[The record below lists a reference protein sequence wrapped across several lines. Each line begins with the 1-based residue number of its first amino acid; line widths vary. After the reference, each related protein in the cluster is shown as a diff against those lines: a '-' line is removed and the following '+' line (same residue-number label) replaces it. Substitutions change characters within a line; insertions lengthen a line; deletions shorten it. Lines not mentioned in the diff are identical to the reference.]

1 MNSMPLPARSP
12 TFLNWLG
19 LMLLAVALAG
29 CGRDNVKVYRLS
41 NDDSSSAAP
50 PPNPTA
56 TTVPTSDQN
65 GNNAAQPQLH
75 WTLPAGWTEVA
86 PGEMSVASFKVS
98 GPNGAEADV
107 TVVPLPGMAGG
118 DTANVNRWRGQV
130 SLPAATAEELQKLA
144 EAVQVGDQTA
154 TLYDI
159 AGSDNAKRILGVI
172 QQRNGTT
179 WFFKMTGD
187 AELVEQQKPQ
197 FTAFLK
203 SLTFTAVAQPGGLPP
218 GHPAIG
224 GADQNAPMMSAGPA
238 GAGKPAWTVPAGW
251 QEVPAA
257 QFLLAEYSIA
267 GASGAK
273 AEVNVAE
280 LSGNGGGVLPN
291 VNRWRGQ
298 IGLDPVD
305 EAGLAKL
312 TTTLDVAGGQ
322 ATLVDMTGTDMS
334 GQSTRLV
341 AAMVPMGDQ
350 TWFYKLMGDAQVVAG
365 QKDAFTKFVQTARY
379 SNAP

>member
-1 MNSMPLPARSP
+1 MSRLILSSYGARRRNRTWPL
-12 TFLNWLG
+12 
-19 LMLLAVALAG
+19 LLIAATLAG

-50 PPNPTA
+50 PPNATA
-56 TTVPTSDQN
+56 TAVPDQS
-65 GNNAAQPQLH
+65 GNNAAQPQLQ
-75 WTLPAGWTEVA
+75 WTLPAGWTQVA
-86 PGEMSVASFKVS
+86 PGEMSIASFKVS

-107 TVVPLPGMAGG
+107 SVVPLPGMAGG
-118 DTANVNRWRGQV
+118 DTANVNRWRGQMG
-130 SLPAATAEELQKLA
+130 LAAATADELQKMA
-144 EAVQVGDQTA
+144 EAVQVGDQSA
-154 TLYDI
+154 TLYDLV
-159 AGSDNAKRILGVI
+159 GSDNAKRILGVI
-172 QQRNGTT
+172 QQRSGTT

-187 AELVEQQKPQ
+187 ATLVEQQKPQ

-203 SLTFTAVAQPGGLPP
+203 SLTFTAASQSAALPP
-218 GHPAIG
+218 GHPDIG
-224 GADQNAPMMSAGPA
+224 GADQNAPMMPA
-238 GAGKPAWTVPAGW
+238 DSTGAGKPAWTVPTAW
-251 QEVPAA
+251 QAVPAS

-267 GASGAK
+267 GANGTK

-280 LSGNGGGVLPN
+280 LNGSGGGVLAN

-305 EAGLAKL
+305 ETGLAKV
-312 TTTLDVAGGQ
+312 TTTLNVAGGQ
-322 ATLVDMTGTDMS
+322 ATLVDMTGNDMS

-341 AAMVPMGDQ
+341 AAIVPMDDQ
-350 TWFYKLMGDAQVVAG
+350 TWFYKLAGDAQVVAG

>member
-1 MNSMPLPARSP
+1 M
-12 TFLNWLG
+12 NWLILSIYG
-19 LMLLAVALAG
+19 ALRVNRTWPLLLIAAVLAG

-41 NDDSSSAAP
+41 NDDSSPAAP
-50 PPNPTA
+50 PPNTTA
-56 TTVPTSDQN
+56 TAPDQTD
-65 GNNAAQPQLH
+65 NNATQPQLQ

-86 PGEMSVASFKVS
+86 PGEMSIASFKVS
-98 GPNGAEADV
+98 GQNGVAADV
-107 TVVPLPGMAGG
+107 TVVPLPGLAGG

-130 SLPAATAEELQKLA
+130 GLPEATADDLQKFA
-144 EAVQVGDQTA
+144 EAVQVGDQPA

-179 WFFKMTGD
+179 WFFKMMGD
-187 AELVEQQKPQ
+187 AAPVEQLKPQ

-203 SLTFTAVAQPGGLPP
+203 SLTFTAAAQPAGLPP

-224 GADQNAPMMSAGPA
+224 GADQNAPMMPAGPA
-238 GAGKPAWTVPAGW
+238 DAGKPALTAPAGW

-257 QFLLAEYSIA
+257 PFLLAEYSIA
-267 GASGAK
+267 GANGAK

-280 LSGNGGGVLPN
+280 LSGNGGGVLAN

-298 IGLDPVD
+298 IGLAPVD
-305 EAGLAKL
+305 ETSLAKL

-322 ATLVDMTGTDMS
+322 ATLVDMTGNDMS
-334 GQSTRLV
+334 GQSLRLI
-341 AAMVPMGDQ
+341 AAMVPLGDQ
-350 TWFYKLMGDAQVVAG
+350 TWFYKLMGDDKVVAG
-365 QKDAFTKFVQTARY
+365 QKDAFTRFVQTARY